1 MTPMGEMPTPR
12 LHAGMTPAT
21 FMAPG
26 LVATA
31 AFMMTAPGDD
41 GMNRIDDTAR
51 TCRALGRALGS
62 SARAIAAVGG
72 ATHATH
78 AATLMAAHAAMTAAA
93 GKCTVGGNN
102 GDAQGAGERQHPQLS
117 AKGP

>member
-1 MTPMGEMPTPR
+1 MMTPMGEMPTPR

-31 AFMMTAPGDD
+31 AFMMTASGDD

-51 TCRALGRALGS
+51 GCRALGRALGS
-62 SARAIAAVGG
+62 SARAIAAAGG
-72 ATHATH
+72 ATH

-102 GDAQGAGERQHPQLS
+102 GDAQGAGERQHPQHG